1 MSNSTYWQDKLAA
14 WLYYPVTKVFGV
26 SMYRHMSAS
35 VNAVLF
41 KDYEN
46 IDKWQ
51 SREKD
56 EDGNPLELGEEY
68 IHFLRADMIATEM
81 TRAAVPAYNQE
92 KNLNGAVEF
101 KNCAELNHPL
111 VGNQKIELK
120 LNSSILNSMNLDS
133 LKESSR
139 ENKKTEIDKFMIP
152 VTALLKEIAKE
163 METVS
168 DLEERAR
175 YIFNYLYFAF
185 SRQLR
190 GNNVLQLGALWDL
203 LPSDTRIPDHSL
215 WNHAGLTSAIYSSKK
230 GMDDDN
236 LCMNVFSIT
245 PVQDFIGKARKLRDF
260 WSGSVILSYLSFMGI
275 SYVMKTLGPDHV
287 VYPSLQNQFL
297 VDEFLRQEWKAS
309 KLDEGLTEKN
319 DVLNKLNK
327 LSSGIAAFPNK
338 FVFICNSE
346 DSEKLNEE
354 IRIYIQKEWLKLT
367 DIVKAYIAEKQ
378 DFVKVAE
385 KYENSAQISAIC
397 EEAGKQGSAFCAI
410 WDNTVETFWKFSWA
424 ATKFVDISE
433 DGKAAVGRL
442 LTEKKYKSELET
454 LEIFKNTKN
463 LDATHLKAG
472 LFENAKMYG
481 ATHSLVQGLLAAGKT
496 KPNMLKNSEQGEK
509 CPLCGEHQVL
519 HNFVTTGAFGAA
531 EYNKAT
537 QAFWTT
543 LGDAVDHNKNKAEK
557 DKEHIQIGKKERLC
571 AVCATKRLLPLA
583 LEKYKSHLL
592 YKTLADGVESFPSTT
607 EMALWEVNKDK
618 SESEQ
623 KKLAQKYHKNEVSSE
638 ESIDGSRTDKYYA
651 FLLMDGDKMGD
662 LVNGDSIEA
671 TWKDVLSS
679 ELVKRFEDKQ
689 FCPDSPFRKD
699 CMNRK
704 RSINPA
710 LHAMISDSL
719 NNFARYGVQPAF
731 YDEKGREVGRLI
743 YAGGDDVCA
752 ILPLSEAFRVADSI
766 RRTYT
771 YSFAGINS
779 ETGELEEIKDSH
791 SDFTKYS
798 KIGMHLGS
806 GAEKISISG
815 AIIIAHHKQPLRE
828 VIMTAHS
835 VLDGVA
841 KTKSGRNSIAIRFMA
856 RSGGDRDVWFKWD
869 EKGLY
874 GHKVRHAFEYVVE
887 SAKSKELSTSLLY
900 NIENLRGLIEPL
912 SDLSEVHKT
921 QIKKLFEYEVSH
933 SRGNSNDSKKLAE
946 ALATICIP
954 YSKSEEHKTDW
965 FNPDAAVVANFI
977 AKADGKTSDE
987 VNEYEEGNE

>member
-26 SMYRHMSAS
+26 SMYRHMTAS

-56 EDGNPLELGEEY
+56 ESGNPIELGEEY
-68 IHFLRADMIATEM
+68 KHFLRADMIATEM
-81 TRAAVPAYNQE
+81 TRAAVPAYNAE

-101 KNCAELNHPL
+101 KTCSELNHPL
-111 VGNQKIELK
+111 VCNQKLK
-120 LNSSILNSMNLDS
+120 LEMDSSLAGSMNLDS
-133 LKESSR
+133 LKEKSQ
-139 ENKKTEIDKFMIP
+139 EIKKTEIDKFMVP
-152 VTALLKEIAKE
+152 VTDLLKDIANE
-163 METVS
+163 MEAVS

-175 YIFNYLYFAF
+175 YIFNYLFFAF

-190 GNNVLQLGALWDL
+190 GNNVLKLGALWDL
-203 LPSDTRIPDHSL
+203 LPSDTRMPDHSL
-215 WNHAGLTSAIYSSKK
+215 WNHAGLASAIYSSKK
-230 GMDDDN
+230 GLNDENN

-319 DVLNKLNK
+319 EKLNKLNK
-327 LSSGIAAFPNK
+327 LSTGIAAFPNK
-338 FVFICNSE
+338 FVYICNSE
-346 DSEKLNEE
+346 DAKKLNVE
-354 IRIYIQKEWLKLT
+354 ITAYIQKEWLKLT
-367 DIVKAYIAEKQ
+367 DIVKAYISEKQ
-378 DFVKVAE
+378 DYVKVYE
-385 KYENSAQISAIC
+385 KYENSSQITAIC
-397 EEAGKQGSAFCAI
+397 EEAKKHADVFCGL
-410 WDNTVETFWKFSWA
+410 WDNTVETFWKYSWA

-433 DGKAAVGRL
+433 DGKNAVSL
-442 LTEKKYKSELET
+442 LLSEKKYKAELET

-463 LDATHLKAG
+463 LDATHLSAD

-496 KPNMLKNSEQGEK
+496 KPNALKNPEQGEK

-519 HNFVTTGAFGAA
+519 HNFATSGAFGAA
-531 EYNKAT
+531 EYNKET
-537 QAFWTT
+537 QAFWTA
-543 LGDAVDHNKNKAEK
+543 LGDAVD
-557 DKEHIQIGKKERLC
+557 HIQIGKKERLC
-571 AVCATKRLLPLA
+571 AMCATKRLLPLA
-583 LEKYKSHLL
+583 LKKYNSHLL
-592 YKTLADGVESFPSTT
+592 YKTLAHDVESFPSTT

-618 SESEQ
+618 SEAEQ
-623 KKLAQKYHKNEVSSE
+623 KKLAQKYHKNEVSNE
-638 ESIDGSRTDKYYA
+638 DIIEGNRTDKYYA

-679 ELVKRFEDKQ
+679 ELVSRFEDKQ

-699 CMNRK
+699 YMNRK

-752 ILPLSEAFRVADSI
+752 ILPLSEAFKIADSI

-771 YSFAGINS
+771 YSFAGINA
-779 ETGELEEIKDSH
+779 ETGKLEEIKDSL
-791 SDFTKYS
+791 SDFSKYS

-828 VIMTAHS
+828 VIKTAHS

-869 EKGLY
+869 ETGLY

-900 NIENLRGLIEPL
+900 NIENLRGLLEPL
-912 SDLSEVHKT
+912 SDLSDAHKI

-933 SRGNSNDSKKLAE
+933 SRGKSDDSKKLAE

-954 YSKSEEHKTDW
+954 YAKSEEHKTDW
-965 FNPDAAVVANFI
+965 FNPDAAVVANFM
-977 AKADGKTSDE
+977 AKAEE
-987 VNEYEEGNE
+987 VRE